1 MVSINTTTTSQ
12 ITSEVKDIDFITKF
26 EKRWQSLVEIL
37 GIMRPIK
44 KMAGTKLVSSKAT
57 IVMQSGA
64 VEEGEEIPLS
74 QAVIEPIVYKDI
86 TLEKYRKRV
95 TAEAVA
101 KYGAS
106 VAVAK
111 TDSAFVEELT
121 SGVLDKFYAFLQSG
135 TLTGSES
142 DFQMALAMAVARV
155 KDKFK
160 KMRLDYDNIVVF
172 ANTLDVGEYLGGAKI
187 TLQNRDGIEYIKDFM
202 GARTIIVS
210 SEIPKGKIIATPA
223 DNIVMYY
230 IDPSESQFEEL
241 GLEYSTGVSPLKL
254 IGAHREG
261 LFDRASGDIFA
272 ILGIT
277 LFAEYIDAICV
288 MSIGGAGGG
297 ITPFSV
303 GDTIEKGTTYAFDKS
318 KGEEVASLLN
328 GLNYEIDPE
337 VGIGIIDLLG
347 TVTLDTSER
356 EPTLIALSLNGAN
369 GLFVIDID
377 GYVPIYMTEDFYAFE
392 GFINGKKGWNIDGD
406 SYTLLKTSRPSRIQ
420 SILETTPAWNG
431 VLVGK
436 GEAEVITPSLT
447 AFKNG
452 DIYKTGTRI
461 IFPKSQMDNLEAFF
475 RDRLANWSYG
485 EDFDMLDENSS
496 SGGLFSLMSV
506 GAFILK
512 TAVADDMTAVLW
524 TSVEFPDMG
533 LTAGFQYQNLV
544 DEGDNYVYTVP
555 EGVSDTVSTENFD
568 GEAYLD
574 QWNGIMIGIDN
585 SQVQ

>member
-1 MVSINTTTTSQ
+1 MVSTNTTTTSQ

-303 GDTIEKGTTYAFDKS
+303 GDTIKKGTTYVFDKS
-318 KGEEVASLLN
+318 KGSDIEAMLN
-328 GLNYEIDPE
+328 GLTYEIAD
-337 VGIGIIDLLG
+337 GIGIVDLLG
-347 TVTLDTSER
+347 TITLDTSER
-356 EPTLIALSLNGAN
+356 EPTLVALSINGAN
-369 GLFVIDID
+369 GLFVIDSD
-377 GYVPIYMTEDFYAFE
+377 TYVPIYATGAIDYYVIKATQ
-392 GFINGKKGWNIDGD
+392 GWNIDGD
-406 SYTLLKTSRPSRIQ
+406 TYTLLQTTRPSSIQ

-436 GEAEVITPSLT
+436 KAPTFLFNLVPSEMTIQENNDGSRSYIKNIDGVIDNMLAGETYNITFEVNGETFTGVGKVIEGNGMQILMNELGNGSIAIIGDTTDYIHYGHYLNVGLENGAPVEGKNAPFILT
-447 AFKNG
+447 NG
-452 DIYKTGTRI
+452 IYK
-461 IFPKSQMDNLEAFF
+461 DNTPTVKVI
-475 RDRLANWSYG
+475 SYT
-485 EDFDMLDENSS
+485 
-496 SGGLFSLMSV
+496 
-506 GAFILK
+506 K
-512 TAVADDMTAVLW
+512 
-524 TSVEFPDMG
+524 
-533 LTAGFQYQNLV
+533 
-544 DEGDNYVYTVP
+544 
-555 EGVSDTVSTENFD
+555 
-568 GEAYLD
+568 
-574 QWNGIMIGIDN
+574 
-585 SQVQ
+585 QV